1 MSNQHPPR
9 PIHKSSRSPDKVLG
23 GVHRFEHW
31 YRDNQVYFITARCV
45 DRSRAFATER
55 AKGVFWDRFE
65 HYAQGHGFTPW
76 ITSLLDN
83 HYHTLG
89 YLRCGRELGE
99 MMKRLHGSVA
109 KMTNDVLSSLVR
121 PRLVPFWRGEDGHDY
136 FDGCIRDENQCR
148 RAYRYVFNQPR
159 RHGVCC
165 DPAAYP
171 HTRVR
176 IDLDRGVRRALEIR
190 AFLEGVPYKRY
201 DQTRTS
207 LRR

>member
-1 MSNQHPPR
+1 MNNQRPAR
-9 PIHKSSRSPDKVLG
+9 PIHKTSRSPHKVLG

-45 DRSRAFATER
+45 GGVSDFASER
-55 AKGVFWDRFE
+55 AKGVFWNRFE
-65 HYAQGHGFTPW
+65 HYAEAHGFTPW

-109 KMTNDVLSSLVR
+109 KLTNDVLTSLGQ

-136 FDGCIRDENQCR
+136 FDGCIRDERQCR
-148 RAYRYVFNQPR
+148 RAYRYVLNQPR
-159 RHGVCC
+159 RHGVCA
-165 DPAAYP
+165 DPSAYP
-171 HTRVR
+171 HTRPR
-176 IDLDRGVRRALEIR
+176 IDVERGIRRAVQIG

-201 DQTRTS
+201 DQRTVPS
-207 LRR
+207 RR